1 MALVK
6 NFQAETSLSNKIAL
20 NWDQPTGFSNEDSEV
35 IVTKSITHYPM
46 ELFNP
51 DFPTKATDSRP
62 VEIFRGQVIV
72 GLDTSAISVSS
83 NTITDTSASFPIAPK
98 LTGRLLRDSTGK
110 VFTIISNTTTTVTLD
125 GAPQN
130 GKYVIL
136 ADFPSTIRAQQN
148 FESDVRTTSAPSSI
162 SNLVELVSGSLVL
175 QNFEEDSLVNLFF
188 KDSVSNMFVVK
199 RNTAST
205 VYFFE
210 QYHFKNSSKV
220 PFSYNTGTGVIQF
233 SSAVNLSNVVTGD
246 IFVDSSEN
254 KFTISSANDGLDQI
268 VIAPGQVVDDSV
280 PTKKE
285 HGSAIID
292 ETPVIGVG
300 MALLTNFKDQPV
312 IPYIDIYKNE
322 TEANARVGTGLLD
335 NQFYYY
341 TAFAKPTN
349 TNVAQAEFS
358 VYGSTGTQTQSSALS
373 IKDRA
378 FGELLYS
385 YWPSL
390 YRQLDSTGD
399 LEDLMSVFGYE
410 FQYLHALIETYRLQ
424 DTQTVFATACAALA
438 DQTGLA
444 SVGYSIGVDTL
455 RRIAA
460 DMIQAWHL
468 KGSKEG
474 IALFIRILTTWDI
487 TNGTGDFAGSIID
500 YLPNVSALRFFDS
513 LLGSTNTRMTQSDPS
528 FTAGGRF
535 VKGLPGI
542 IIPGFFS
549 FREFVVIIPEVAL
562 YVGTTTAFSAGN
574 GQTVV
579 TDTAANYG
587 ADNSLIGNFLL
598 PNQEEVNDIY
608 QIIGNTA
615 TTITVRG
622 IVENRTFGGS
632 YAVLS
637 PLNTNRFIIL
647 NKLMPSYAPFGTKAG
662 YQFT

>member
-6 NFQAETSLSNKIAL
+6 NFTAETSLPNKIAL
-20 NWDQPTGFSNEDSEV
+20 NWNQPEGFSDNDNEV
-35 IVTKSITHYPM
+35 IVTKTITHYPM
-46 ELFNP
+46 ELYNP

-62 VEIFRGQVIV
+62 VEIFRGKVIV
-72 GLDTSAISVSS
+72 GLDTASISVAI
-83 NTITDTSASFPIAPK
+83 NTITDTSATFPTSPN

-110 VFTIISNTTTTVTLD
+110 VFTILSNTATTVTLD
-125 GAPQN
+125 GPPQN

-136 ADFPSTIRAQQN
+136 ADFPATIRIQQN
-148 FESDVRTTSAPSSI
+148 FESDIRTVAGPSSI
-162 SNLVELVSGSLVL
+162 SNLVELISGSLVQ
-175 QNFEEDSLVNLFF
+175 QNFLTDELVNLFF
-188 KDSVSNMFVVK
+188 KDAVSNLFVVK
-199 RNTAST
+199 KNTGST
-205 VYFFE
+205 LYFFE
-210 QYHFKNSSKV
+210 RFNFKNTTKV
-220 PFSYNTGTGVIQF
+220 PFTYNVGTGVVQF
-233 SSAVNLSNVVTGD
+233 SSPVNLSNVVTGD
-246 IFVDSSEN
+246 VFVDSSEN
-254 KFTISSANDGLDQI
+254 KFTISSVNDGADQI
-268 VIAPGQVVDDSV
+268 IIAPGQTVNDAA
-280 PTKKE
+280 PTKAE

-300 MALLTNFKDQPV
+300 MALLTNFRDQPV
-312 IPYIDIYKNE
+312 IPYIDTYKNE
-322 TEANARVGTGLLD
+322 QEAAARVGTGLLD

-341 TAFAKPTN
+341 TAFYKPCN

-358 VYGSTGTQTQSSALS
+358 VYGSSGTQTQSSALS
-373 IKDRA
+373 IKDRDFA
-378 FGELLYS
+378 NLLYS

-390 YRQLDSTGD
+390 YRQLDTTGD
-399 LEDLMSVFGYE
+399 LEDLMKVFGHE
-410 FQYLHALIETYRLQ
+410 FAYLHALIETYKLQ
-424 DTQTVFATACAALA
+424 DTHTLFATATAALA
-438 DQTGLA
+438 DQTGLP

-455 RRIAA
+455 RRIAS
-460 DMIQAWHL
+460 DMINAWHL

-513 LLGSTNTRMTQSDPS
+513 LLGSLNTRLTQSDPS

-542 IIPGFFS
+542 VIPGFFS
-549 FREFVVIIPEVAL
+549 FREFVVLIPEVAL
-562 YVGTTTAFSAGN
+562 YVGTTTLFSAGG

-579 TDTAANYG
+579 TDSAANFG
-587 ADNSLIGNFLL
+587 ADNSLVGNFLL

-608 QIIGNTA
+608 QIIANTA